1 MHKISLSR
9 HTEKL
14 LIYGLFAVI
23 CHLFAVAIYST
34 LLPPISPL
42 RFSYFVF
49 PMLEHSLISFTAL
62 FIGALGIEYI
72 KKEK

>member
-1 MHKISLSR
+1 
-9 HTEKL
+9 
-14 LIYGLFAVI
+14 
-23 CHLFAVAIYST
+23 VAIYST

-62 FIGALGIEYI
+62 LIGALGIEYI